1 MKGTF
6 RVTPCST
13 VRIEWRCE
21 CTGNMVYKCSYR
33 ALLPKPHT
41 HECDRCLR
49 QDWSE
54 HVYPRIEHR
63 EDSTEVWFEK
73 VPP

>member
-41 HECDRCLR
+41 HECDRYHHEAAAR
-49 QDWSE
+49 A
-54 HVYPRIEHR
+54 
-63 EDSTEVWFEK
+63 
-73 VPP
+73 